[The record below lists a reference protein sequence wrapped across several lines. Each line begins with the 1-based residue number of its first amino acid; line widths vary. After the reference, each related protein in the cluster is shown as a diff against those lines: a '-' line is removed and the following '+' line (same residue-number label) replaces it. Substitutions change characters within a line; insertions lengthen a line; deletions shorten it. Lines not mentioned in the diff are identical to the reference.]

1 MFRATIA
8 LAIIIQAVMA
18 FELLDFFRFFRGTP
32 HQMAAVKRLEEA
44 LPDGMLEDDA
54 EWIEAWKAS
63 GIEQQVYA
71 PYFFQ
76 VDNKSGE
83 GERECFSSA
92 AAMIAAF
99 YKRVSSDD
107 TYNKIRSTYG
117 DTVSVDAQLQALRAL
132 KLEAMFIKSGTII
145 DIESEITSGR
155 PVLVGWL
162 HRGDLTKGEP
172 PMGVGH
178 WSVIVGFNQEEL
190 IAHDPMGM
198 PDLLHGGHDSWKSGE
213 YIRMNRQ
220 VFKQRWEADGAG
232 TGWMILVSDG

>member
-76 VDNKSGE
+76 VDNKSGD
-83 GERECFSSA
+83 RLFECFYRTVILTAQKYVSFAGANCVSA
-92 AAMIAAF
+92 D
-99 YKRVSSDD
+99 YH
-107 TYNKIRSTYG
+107 
-117 DTVSVDAQLQALRAL
+117 
-132 KLEAMFIKSGTII
+132 
-145 DIESEITSGR
+145 
-155 PVLVGWL
+155 P
-162 HRGDLTKGEP
+162 
-172 PMGVGH
+172 
-178 WSVIVGFNQEEL
+178 
-190 IAHDPMGM
+190 
-198 PDLLHGGHDSWKSGE
+198 
-213 YIRMNRQ
+213 
-220 VFKQRWEADGAG
+220 FKE
-232 TGWMILVSDG
+232 